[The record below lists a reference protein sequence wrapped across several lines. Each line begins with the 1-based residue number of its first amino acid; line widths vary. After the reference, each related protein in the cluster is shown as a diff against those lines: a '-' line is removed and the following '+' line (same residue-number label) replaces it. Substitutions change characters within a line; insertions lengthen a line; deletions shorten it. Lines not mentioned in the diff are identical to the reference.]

1 MTDKTAKHLVETLGE
16 ISILVFLVTAFAVA
30 IYIAIC
36 ISIYKVGLI
45 TICALVIIVGCK
57 LTLKRINQTK
67 DDNEIHIRRKESA
80 RPVHRPG

>member
-1 MTDKTAKHLVETLGE
+1 MSNKTAKYLVETLGE
-16 ISILVFLVTAFAVA
+16 ISSLVFLVTSFAIA
-30 IYIAIC
+30 IYAAIC

-45 TICALVIIVGCK
+45 SICALVIIVGCK

-67 DDNEIHIRRKESA
+67 DDNEIHIRRKEPT